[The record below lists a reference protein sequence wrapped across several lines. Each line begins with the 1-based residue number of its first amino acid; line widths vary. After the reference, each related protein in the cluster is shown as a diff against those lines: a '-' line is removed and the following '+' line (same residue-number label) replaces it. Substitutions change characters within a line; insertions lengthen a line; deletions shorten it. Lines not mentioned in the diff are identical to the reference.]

1 MSEGGTVEPTRI
13 FALRHAQTA
22 WNAAQRVQGHLDVPL
37 DDTGRWQAARLAAAL
52 ADAGI
57 DLVVSS
63 DLARARATAEA
74 VAQVTAAPLALDSR
88 LRERG
93 FGEFE
98 GLTHLEIEQR
108 WPEQAQRWRRREPG
122 FGPAGGE
129 RLEDF
134 HRRCLEAACAIARAH
149 AGRTIALVAH
159 GGVLDCLYRAA
170 VGVDLHAPRS
180 WRLGNAAINRLLW
193 HGSGFTL
200 VGWDDCA
207 HLDAGAAP
215 D

>member
-1 MSEGGTVEPTRI
+1 MPERGAGEPTRI
-13 FALRHAQTA
+13 FALRHGQTA
-22 WNAAQRVQGHLDVPL
+22 WNAAQRVQGQLDVPL
-37 DDTGRWQAARLAAAL
+37 DDTGHWQAARLAAAL

-57 DLVVSS
+57 DVVVSS

-74 VAQVTAAPLALDSR
+74 VARAAAAPLALDAR

-98 GLTHLEIEQR
+98 GLTHSEIEAR

-129 RLEDF
+129 TLEDF
-134 HRRCLEAACAIARAH
+134 QRRCIDAAAAIARGH

-170 VGVDLHAPRS
+170 VGADLRAPRS
-180 WRLGNAAINRLLW
+180 WRLGNATINRLLW

-207 HLDAGAAP
+207 HLEAAAP
-215 D
+215 AD